1 MKTNQRLLKQ
11 LGGCRLS
18 ESKLEG
24 RFDEFIDETHVM
36 IEAFGIS
43 VFPSDF
49 MKTHDETA
57 YRCEFSNWLDS
68 ECGESI
74 KEYDGEYYGADDF
87 NSALSDAISEV
98 EGEISILEAEREN
111 SEDPEFDKQDELD
124 KLETELSELKDL
136 E

>member
-1 MKTNQRLLKQ
+1 MKTNKRLLEQ
-11 LGGCRLS
+11 LNGCSLS
-18 ESKLEG
+18 ELKLEG
-24 RFDEFIDETHVM
+24 RFEEYLDETHDM

-49 MKTHDETA
+49 MKTYDETA
-57 YRCEFSNWLDS
+57 YRCEFNNWLDS

-87 NSALSDAISEV
+87 DSALSDAISEV
-98 EGEISILEAEREN
+98 QGEISILEAEREN

-124 KLETELSELKDL
+124 ELETELSELEALK
-136 E
+136 